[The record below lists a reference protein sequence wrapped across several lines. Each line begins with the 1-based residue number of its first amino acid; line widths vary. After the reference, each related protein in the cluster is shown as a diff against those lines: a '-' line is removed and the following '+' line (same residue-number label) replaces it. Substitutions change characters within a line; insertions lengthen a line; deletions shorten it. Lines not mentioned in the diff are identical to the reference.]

1 MSLRSAARRGWGGE
15 MWRWWWVVMGGGW
28 WVVEAVAVAV
38 VDWWCRD
45 SWTILFRGPLRAKA

>member
-28 WVVEAVAVAV
+28 WVVGGRGSGSGRDGLV
-38 VDWWCRD
+38 V
-45 SWTILFRGPLRAKA
+45 S